1 MLPMEIVIRGL
12 HMERSQLRLG
22 LVISSMIMLNSTL
35 LLGSMSAPA
44 RSAVPALAFV
54 FSVISQYFLVKQS
67 LERSDKNIQV
77 LKELGASHGLLLQ
90 TLLVNVI
97 LVGVI
102 GSITGFVLGISAM
115 FSLQIISFTNGLL
128 GASIFSAQLHLL
140 SLAISGLAGM
150 SVGSF
155 LGIKQALGSR

>member
-44 RSAVPALAFV
+44 RSAVPALTFA

-77 LKELGASHGLLLQ
+77 LKELGASHSLLLQ
-90 TLLVNVI
+90 TLLVNVV
-97 LVGVI
+97 LVGLI
-102 GSITGFVLGISAM
+102 GSIAGFVLGISAM
-115 FSLQIISFTNGLL
+115 FSLQLMSFANGLL
-128 GASIFSAQLHLL
+128 GASTFGAQLHLL
-140 SLAISGLAGM
+140 LLATAGLAGM
-150 SVGSF
+150 SVGSI
-155 LGIKQALGSR
+155 LGIKQALGSK